1 MADTEPEAAPNWRI
15 PKACQECRQRKIKCS
30 GENPCKTCRLRRTP
44 CLYREVVRQR
54 KKKHET
60 VRASRFGEGPSDG
73 PSASRPEP
81 GQSGLHREEPP
92 LGFNNSVSATH
103 MTSPSNKVQLYYG
116 STSHFALMHEIYRDL
131 TSHPAVH
138 PEQGPHGRVE
148 EASAGLDMLS
158 FRTIFFGI
166 PADPHKDSS
175 RGLGGVDSQVM
186 FLSYELASLFLDSF
200 LATLYGLLPV
210 WPTEVF
216 RRRLKQLYGPRPTSS
231 TETHHSVLLM
241 ALALGALV
249 SEHHAWGDVL
259 YERVKASCNVLDDTV
274 NIQTVQLF
282 MFMAHFQNEVG
293 RPNSC
298 YLHLGAAARKAI
310 SAGLHKESPHGNG
323 DSAECAEERR
333 RTFWYLYI
341 YENWICFHLGRP
353 SSLSRRDVGIP
364 TPQDP
369 FCLALLN
376 LSEAMCRS
384 ADELYGRHHESLL
397 QMWRI
402 AKSIWDDLRAFDS
415 KMQRA
420 LGFGLDKRPQPGSV
434 GVQQTMCITLYY
446 HTILLTF
453 RPFLIFRGRWNQ
465 DKTQASEG
473 VKTKREIPDWLN
485 QACGY
490 ALSAA
495 CRTIHFLCES
505 YTANELVRAI
515 RYHSYFLSSSCFAL
529 IFDLIHGQDLAASHL
544 PWIHATL
551 KALKS
556 MCPADAVQASI
567 RAIETIFRQLDPAYE
582 WGTQTQNDQRNPSY
596 TFDQAPSAAMTRSY
610 GVAPT
615 QHNNDSRSTMSNPGA
630 GPDPLLYDFQ
640 GNSLDQGMHMP
651 ATTGSTGTGED
662 LLDFTL
668 SDMGWDFDF
677 STMDLETFCS
687 INSVFDVPIA

>member
-1 MADTEPEAAPNWRI
+1 MADAESETTPNWRI

-54 KKKHET
+54 KKKHDSVRSSNRIIEET
-60 VRASRFGEGPSDG
+60 
-73 PSASRPEP
+73 SASRPES
-81 GQSGLHREEPP
+81 GQSGPHREEPP
-92 LGFNNSVSATH
+92 LSFNNSVSATH
-103 MTSPSNKVQLYYG
+103 MTSSSNRVQLFYG
-116 STSHFALMHEIYRDL
+116 NSSHFSLMHEIYRDL
-131 TSHPAVH
+131 TSHPTGH
-138 PEQGPHGRVE
+138 PEQGSHGRVE
-148 EASAGLDMLS
+148 EAGAGLDMLS

-166 PADPHKDSS
+166 PADPHKDLS
-175 RGLGGVDSQVM
+175 RGVKGVDPHVM
-186 FLSYELASLFLDSF
+186 FLSYELASLFLDAF
-200 LATLYGLLPV
+200 LATLYSLLPV
-210 WPTEVF
+210 WPTEMF
-216 RRRLKQLYGPRPTSS
+216 RQRLKQLYGPRPTSS
-231 TETHHSVLLM
+231 TDTHHSVLIM
-241 ALALGALV
+241 GLALGALV
-249 SEHHAWGDVL
+249 SENHPWSDVL
-259 YERVKASCNVLDDTV
+259 YERVKATCNVLDDT
-274 NIQTVQLF
+274 
-282 MFMAHFQNEVG
+282 NEVG

-298 YLHLGAAARKAI
+298 YLHLGAAGRKAI
-310 SAGLHKESPHGNG
+310 SAGLHKELPHGNS
-323 DSAECAEERR
+323 DSVECAEERR

-353 SSLSRRDVGIP
+353 SSLSRRDVGIS

-369 FCLALLN
+369 FLLALLN
-376 LSEAMCRS
+376 LSDAMVRS

-402 AKSIWDDLRAFDS
+402 AKSIWDDVWPFDS
-415 KMQRA
+415 KMRQA
-420 LGFGLDKRPQPGSV
+420 LGFGLDKRPQPGGV
-434 GVQQTMCITLYY
+434 GVQQCMCITLYY

-465 DKTQASEG
+465 DRTQASEEA
-473 VKTKREIPDWLN
+473 KTKREIPDWLN

-505 YTANELVRAI
+505 YTANELVRGI

-544 PWIHATL
+544 PWIYATL

-556 MCPADAVQASI
+556 MYPADAVDASI
-567 RAIETIFRQLDPAYE
+567 RAIQTVLKQLDPSYE
-582 WGTQTQNDQRNPSY
+582 WGPPTQTEPRNPPY
-596 TFDQAPSAAMTRSY
+596 TFSQAQAPSSAITRPY
-610 GVAPT
+610 RAPPLH
-615 QHNNDSRSTMSNPGA
+615 HNQNSPSTLTTPLPQS
-630 GPDPLLYDFQ
+630 DPLLYDFQ

-651 ATTGSTGTGED
+651 STVGSTGPGED

-687 INSVFDVPIA
+687 LNSAFDVPMA

>member
-1 MADTEPEAAPNWRI
+1 MTDTEPGPAPNWRI

-44 CLYREVVRQR
+44 CLYREVIRQR
-54 KKKHET
+54 RRKHET
-60 VRASRFGEGPSDG
+60 TRAGNRSGEGLSDG
-73 PSASRPEP
+73 PSSSRREP
-81 GQSGLHREEPP
+81 GQSGLHREELP

-103 MTSPSNKVQLYYG
+103 MTSPSNKIQLYYG

-131 TSHPAVH
+131 TSNPAVRS
-138 PEQGPHGRVE
+138 EQGPHGRVE

-175 RGLGGVDSQVM
+175 RGLSGVDSQVM

-231 TETHHSVLLM
+231 AETHHSVLLM

-259 YERVKASCNVLDDTV
+259 YERVKASCNVLDDT
-274 NIQTVQLF
+274 
-282 MFMAHFQNEVG
+282 NEVG

-376 LSEAMCRS
+376 LSAAMCRS

-402 AKSIWDDLRAFDS
+402 AKSIWDDLRVFDS

-465 DKTQASEG
+465 NRTQASEE

-529 IFDLIHGQDLAASHL
+529 IFDLIHGKDLAASHL

-556 MCPADAVQASI
+556 MSPADAVEASI
-567 RAIETIFRQLDPAYE
+567 RAIETILKQLDPAYG
-582 WGTQTQNDQRNPSY
+582 WGTQTQTEPRNPSY
-596 TFDQAPSAAMTRSY
+596 TFNQAHDAAITRSY
-610 GVAPT
+610 DVGST
-615 QHNNDSRSTMSNPGA
+615 QRNHHSPSSMSNPGA

-651 ATTGSTGTGED
+651 ATTGSAGTGED

-687 INSVFDVPIA
+687 INSVFGVPMA